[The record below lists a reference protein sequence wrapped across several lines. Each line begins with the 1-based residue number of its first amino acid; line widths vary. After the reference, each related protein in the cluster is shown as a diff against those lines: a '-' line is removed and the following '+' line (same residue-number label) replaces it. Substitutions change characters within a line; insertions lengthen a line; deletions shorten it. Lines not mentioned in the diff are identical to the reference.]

1 MDWNKIATGA
11 VGGAIDYGFGFLS
24 SLFGNAAASRQAE
37 LNREFQ
43 REERIATQEWNLEQW
58 NRENE
63 YNLPKNQLQRMLDA
77 GINPNS
83 AFNNLSNVAPGSV
96 RSTPM
101 SGATAGVSAG
111 PQSTIGSE
119 GLGKYWQNKLLEKQA
134 NLTQSQDEGQQISNF
149 WEPINQN
156 NNNLDAK
163 DRQNLAKKSYELL
176 SKQVEQLGINI
187 EIDKLNLNFTPEQ
200 FQFQRDMFAQELALA
215 GENVKNAK
223 KQGELIGE
231 EIETEKTK
239 QGVNKATIGNIQE
252 DTKSKK
258 IANSVDEVKAYFF
271 RKYGISCDDAT
282 ASIYAKAVEL
292 KEQGHPEEADKMLR
306 DWFDNLAD
314 YRDSTQMPDLEKFVV
329 DLLTP
334 YKSQLGGIVGR
345 NIQPIFDAMQG
356 INPFTGRYFNP
367 MPLSFPRQ
375 TSPYYGGPQPTYY
388 IPRKK

>member
-24 SLFGNAAASRQAE
+24 SIFGNAAAARQAE
-37 LNREFQ
+37 LNRQFQ
-43 REERIATQEWNLEQW
+43 REERIASQEWNLEQW
-58 NRENE
+58 HRENE
-63 YNLPKNQLQRMLDA
+63 YNLPKNQLQRLLDA

-83 AFNNLSNVAPGSV
+83 AFNNLSTVSPGSV

-101 SGATAGVSAG
+101 SGATAGASPG
-111 PQSTIGSE
+111 PQSTIGQ
-119 GLGKYWQNKLLEKQA
+119 GLSKYWENKLLEKQA

-176 SKQVEQLGINI
+176 TKQVEQLGIQI

-200 FQFQRDMFAQELALA
+200 FQFQRDMFAQELALVGA
-215 GENVKNAK
+215 NVDNAK
-223 KQGELIGE
+223 KQGTLIDE
-231 EIETEKTK
+231 QIETEETK

-258 IANSVDEVKAYFF
+258 IANSVDEVKAYYFE
-271 RKYGISCDDAT
+271 KYGISCDDAT

-292 KEQGHPEEADKMLR
+292 KEQGKDAEAEKMLR

-314 YRDSTQMPDLEKFVV
+314 YRDSTQMPDLEKFSV
-329 DLLTP
+329 DLLSP
-334 YKSQLGGIVGR
+334 YKSQLGGLVGDR
-345 NIQPIFDAMQG
+345 LGPIFDAFRG
-356 INPFTGRYFNP
+356 INPLTGRYFNP

-375 TSPYYGGPQPTYY
+375 TSPYYGNPQPTYY
-388 IPRKK
+388 VPRKK